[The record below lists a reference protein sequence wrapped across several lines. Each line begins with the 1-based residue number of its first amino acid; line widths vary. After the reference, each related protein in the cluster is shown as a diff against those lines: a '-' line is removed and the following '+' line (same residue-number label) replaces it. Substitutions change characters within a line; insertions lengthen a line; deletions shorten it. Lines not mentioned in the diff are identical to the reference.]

1 MSKDMT
7 TTVNQVCTT
16 FASDHREA
24 PSLAIEVVGAVD
36 REWTETWNVGPASS
50 GRPWNVVGDWM
61 LTIEPGTR
69 IRTLRRDLPQL
80 LVSLEGIG
88 VSDVRVRGATEG
100 HRHVLGDELADA
112 LEALGVHS
120 LACIDS
126 AGSGKVHMTMPGQG
140 GMVHVDGNLI
150 ADWVVRFLTHE
161 EQADVLHKL
170 SLATRARRREVFIA
184 VTLMGAPWAVTSY
197 LTDRP
202 REPPWS
208 LSALAERHRRR
219 VARADSLLPRRT
231 GDTVGRRRVVTVP
244 DPGTGDR
251 RRLSHRAFP
260 RSWSERSAA
269 VQRVGWAHSCRGRL
283 PQRLPRCGGGGVGQR
298 AHC

>member
-1 MSKDMT
+1 MYDLR
-7 TTVNQVCTT
+7 VGP
-16 FASDHREA
+16 REA

-88 VSDVRVRGATEG
+88 VSDVRVG
-100 HRHVLGDELADA
+100 HHRSRRVLGDELADA

-197 LTDRP
+197 LTDRL
-202 REPPWS
+202 EN
-208 LSALAERHRRR
+208 
-219 VARADSLLPRRT
+219 LP
-231 GDTVGRRRVVTVP
+231 GACP
-244 DPGTGDR
+244 
-251 RRLSHRAFP
+251 
-260 RSWSERSAA
+260 
-269 VQRVGWAHSCRGRL
+269 RL
-283 PQRLPRCGGGGVGQR
+283 PNGIDGVWLAPTLSFHDALGVRWDGAEWSRFRIRGQGID
-298 AHC
+298 AV